1 MPIVI
6 RPANETLEDGD
17 ILELVNA
24 VSRADRGGGGVDAD
38 FYRPLL
44 LAPGYQESGL
54 DQLRRRSVDA
64 VGVMQIKPS
73 TAAGDPINI
82 TGVDPDRDNLGVSAP
97 RMFGAR
103 SCMSPLPVVPT
114 RGTQALPHTRRVSLL
129 LISLALFGQPR
140 VSAQD
145 TEAPQS
151 GEFVV
156 APVIID
162 GDTLFSVRGVSS
174 FPAERRA
181 ARITEAIRG
190 FAADRGMPPES
201 LVVEETALGS
211 VLTVGGKRL
220 MGLVDA
226 DADLEGVSRSIL
238 AEAYRQRIAEAVV
251 EYRREREP
259 GTLLNSVARALAATV
274 GTLLVL
280 WIASRAL
287 RRLRSALDRR
297 YRTRISSL
305 QIQSFEIVRAE
316 QLWQALHRAIN
327 VLAAIISLVALYF
340 YLDYVLLL
348 FPQTRAL
355 GQNLFA
361 VVLRPI
367 NTLATGAVR
376 FLPDLVFLAVLALFT
391 RWLLKLVRLFFRRV
405 ADGTITLAGF
415 DPEWALPTERILRL
429 LFIAFALVIAYPY
442 IPGSDSEAFKGIS
455 LMLGLV
461 FSLGSSTIIS
471 NVVAGQSIAF
481 RRAFKVGDR
490 VKIGEHIGE
499 VTDIKLLTT
508 FLRSPKNEQ
517 IVIPNSNIL
526 NNDVVNYTT
535 LAGHSGLI
543 LHTIVGIGYETPWRQ
558 VEAMLLEAAARTPG
572 LLSEPAPFVLQK
584 ALGTFAV
591 DYEIN
596 AYCDNTRGLLLL
608 YTALHRNILDIF
620 NEYGVQIMT
629 PAYEADTEQPKVVA
643 RDNWYLAPAKG
654 PVGGDGRDAR
664 ADRAPSA
671 ADSTASRG

>member
-1 MPIVI
+1 
-6 RPANETLEDGD
+6 
-17 ILELVNA
+17 
-24 VSRADRGGGGVDAD
+24 VSHA
-38 FYRPLL
+38 
-44 LAPGYQESGL
+44 
-54 DQLRRRSVDA
+54 
-64 VGVMQIKPS
+64 
-73 TAAGDPINI
+73 
-82 TGVDPDRDNLGVSAP
+82 
-97 RMFGAR
+97 
-103 SCMSPLPVVPT
+103 
-114 RGTQALPHTRRVSLL
+114 RRVSLL
-129 LISLALFGQPR
+129 LVALAVCWQAR
-140 VSAQD
+140 VAAQD
-145 TEAPQS
+145 PEAAQA
-151 GEFVV
+151 GEPAV

-181 ARITEAIRG
+181 GRITEAIRG
-190 FAADRGMPPES
+190 FAADRAVPPES

-211 VLTVGGKRL
+211 VLRVGGKRL

-226 DADLEGVSRSIL
+226 DAELEGVSRSVL
-238 AEAYRQRIAEAVV
+238 AEVYRQRIAEAVV

-259 GTLLNSVARALAATV
+259 ATLWRNAVRALAATLM
-274 GTLLVL
+274 TLVVL

-297 YRTRISSL
+297 YRAKVSSV
-305 QIQSFEIVRAE
+305 QIKSFEIVRAE

-327 VLAAIISLVALYF
+327 VLAAFVALVALYF

-361 VVLRPI
+361 IVLRPL
-367 NTLATGAVR
+367 NTLATGFVR

-415 DPEWALPTERILRL
+415 EPEVALPTERILRIVL
-429 LFIAFALVIAYPY
+429 IALALVIAYPY
-442 IPGSDSEAFKGIS
+442 IPGSGSEAFKGIS

-461 FSLGSSTIIS
+461 FSLGSSTFIS

-481 RRAFKVGDR
+481 RRAFRVGDR

-508 FLRSPKNEQ
+508 ILRSPKNEQ
-517 IVIPNSNIL
+517 IVIANSTIL
-526 NNDVVNYTT
+526 NSDVVNYTA
-535 LAGHSGLI
+535 LAGQSGLI
-543 LHTIVGIGYETPWRQ
+543 LHTVVGIGYETPWRQ

-572 LLSEPAPFVLQK
+572 LLREPKPFVLQR
-584 ALGTFAV
+584 ALANFAV

-596 AYCDNTRGLLLL
+596 VYCDNTRGILLL
-608 YTALHRNILDIF
+608 YSELHRNILDVF

-629 PAYEADTEQPKVVA
+629 PAYEGDPEQPKVVS
-643 RDNWYLAPAKG
+643 RNDWYLSPARG
-654 PVGGDGRDAR
+654 PGSVDGREAGVDGT
-664 ADRAPSA
+664 PLG
-671 ADSTASRG
+671 ADSTGASRGQGVGHEP

>member
-1 MPIVI
+1 MPYI
-6 RPANETLEDGD
+6 RTIAFLLVALAAGPQTL
-17 ILELVNA
+17 A
-24 VSRADRGGGGVDAD
+24 
-38 FYRPLL
+38 
-44 LAPGYQESGL
+44 LAQES
-54 DQLRRRSVDA
+54 DA
-64 VGVMQIKPS
+64 AQ
-73 TAAGDPINI
+73 
-82 TGVDPDRDNLGVSAP
+82 TGEPA
-97 RMFGAR
+97 
-103 SCMSPLPVVPT
+103 
-114 RGTQALPHTRRVSLL
+114 
-129 LISLALFGQPR
+129 
-140 VSAQD
+140 
-145 TEAPQS
+145 
-151 GEFVV
+151 V
-156 APVIID
+156 APVILD

-190 FAADRGMPPES
+190 FAADRDLPAES
-201 LVVEETALGS
+201 LVIEETALGS
-211 VLTVGGKRL
+211 VFSVGGKRL
-220 MGLVDA
+220 MALVDA
-226 DADLEGVSRSIL
+226 DAELEGVSRGLL

-259 GTLLNSVARALAATV
+259 ATLWRSAVRAIAATL

-287 RRLRSALDRR
+287 RRVRSALDRR
-297 YRTRISSL
+297 YRARISSV
-305 QIQSFEIVRAE
+305 QIQTFEIVRAE
-316 QLWQALHRAIN
+316 QLWHALHRAIN
-327 VLAAIISLVALYF
+327 VMAAIVALVALYF

-367 NTLATGAVR
+367 NTLGTGAVQL
-376 FLPDLVFLAVLALFT
+376 LPDLVFLAVLALFT

-405 ADGTITLAGF
+405 ADQTIALAGF

-429 LFIAFALVIAYPY
+429 LLIAFALVIAYPY

-526 NNDVVNYTT
+526 NSEVVNFST
-535 LAGHSGLI
+535 LASQSGLI

-558 VEAMLLEAAARTPG
+558 VEAMLLEAAGRTPG
-572 LLSEPAPFVLQK
+572 LLREPAPFVLQK

-608 YTALHRNILDIF
+608 YTALHRNILDVF

-629 PAYEADTEQPKVVA
+629 PAYEGDTEQPKVVA
-643 RDNWYLAPAKG
+643 RENWYLSPAGG
-654 PVGGDGRDAR
+654 PSGGDGREPRGNGAQ
-664 ADRAPSA
+664 SA
-671 ADSTASRG
+671 VDPTGSPRGQ